1 MSTPDRAELQRI
13 AQTVNTNRKR
23 MEALE
28 QQIDRLEQIR
38 IEQVQTIE
46 TLAAIPPEG
55 AKGAMIPL
63 GSGVQIIAD
72 IPSNPGVVIDIGSRV
87 QAEKT
92 LSEAFETISERG
104 EELSRLIENLTE
116 EFNNLEQETLV
127 LANIFNEQIAELQG
141 TEPELFSNA
150 DEEPPPSTEA
160 VPIITESKPK
170 RRKRKRGTEF
180 TLDD

>member
-28 QQIDRLEQIR
+28 QQIGRLEQIR

-46 TLAAIPPEG
+46 TLAAIPSEG

-87 QAEKT
+87 QAEST
-92 LSEAFETISERG
+92 LSEVFETISERG
-104 EELSRLIENLTE
+104 EELLRLIENLTE

-127 LANIFNEQIAELQG
+127 LANIFNQQITELQG

-150 DEEPPPSTEA
+150 DEEPPKSTEV
-160 VPIITESKPK
+160 VPITTESKPK

>member
-13 AQTVNTNRKR
+13 AQTVDSNRKR

-28 QQIDRLEQIR
+28 QQIGRLEQIR

-46 TLAAIPPEG
+46 TLAAIPSEG

-87 QAEKT
+87 QAEST
-92 LSEAFETISERG
+92 LSEVFETISERG
-104 EELSRLIENLTE
+104 EELLRLIENLTE

-127 LANIFNEQIAELQG
+127 LANIFNQQITELQG

-150 DEEPPPSTEA
+150 DEEPPKSTEV
-160 VPIITESKPK
+160 VPITTESKPK

>member
-1 MSTPDRAELQRI
+1 MSASDRAELQRI
-13 AQTVNTNRKR
+13 AQPVDINRKR

-28 QQIDRLEQIR
+28 QQISRLEQIR

-87 QAEKT
+87 QAENT
-92 LSEAFETISERG
+92 LSEVFETISKRG

-141 TEPELFSNA
+141 TEPELFGNVA
-150 DEEPPPSTEA
+150 EETPTSPETVSIP
-160 VPIITESKPK
+160 TESKTK

>member
-13 AQTVNTNRKR
+13 AQTVDTNRKR

-28 QQIDRLEQIR
+28 QQIGRLEQIR

-46 TLAAIPPEG
+46 TLAAIPPEV

-87 QAEKT
+87 QAEST
-92 LSEAFETISERG
+92 LSEAFDTISERG
-104 EELSRLIENLTE
+104 EELLRLIENLTE

-127 LANIFNEQIAELQG
+127 LANIFNEQITELQG
-141 TEPELFSNA
+141 TEPELFGNVG
-150 DEEPPPSTEA
+150 EEPPPSTKA
-160 VPIITESKPK
+160 VPITTESKPK

>member
-13 AQTVNTNRKR
+13 AQTVDTNRKR

-28 QQIDRLEQIR
+28 QQIGRLEQIR

-87 QAEKT
+87 QAEST
-92 LSEAFETISERG
+92 LSEAFDTISERG
-104 EELSRLIENLTE
+104 EELLRLIENLTE

-127 LANIFNEQIAELQG
+127 LANIFNEQITELQG
-141 TEPELFSNA
+141 TEPELFGNVG
-150 DEEPPPSTEA
+150 EEPPPSTTA
-160 VPIITESKPK
+160 VPITTESKPK